1 MRDISCD
8 ILPIRD
14 HAFFE
19 QPVLEGDLGQRLLE
33 LAGFGTERLDL
44 IGGRLTGGITREPLL
59 AGLEELLGPPVVEVL
74 RYAFLAAELGDAVL
88 AAQAFEHDADLLF
101 GREMPPGGSANVP
114 DGLLRTRQSL
124 LVALSHRAPSQ
135 GYDEPETL
143 SYAISSNCPVGP
155 DGEHAKKAFVPPE
168 LTRMVSP

>member
-59 AGLEELLGPPVVEVL
+59 AGFEELLGPSVVEVL
-74 RYAFLAAELGDAVL
+74 GDAFLAAELGDAVL
-88 AAQAFEHDADLLF
+88 AAQAFKHDADLLL
-101 GREMPPGGSANVP
+101 GREVPPHRPANVP
-114 DGLLRTRQSL
+114 NGLLRTRQSL
-124 LVALSHRAPSQ
+124 LVALSHRVPPWD
-135 GYDEPETL
+135 YDEPQTL
-143 SYAISSNCPVGP
+143 PYAIRSNCPVGP
-155 DGEHAKKAFVPPE
+155 DGEQKLILKEALEGKY
-168 LTRMVSP
+168 